1 MTSPDAST
9 RSAPD
14 FDAVVIGAGFA
25 GLYMLYRLREL
36 GFTARGFERGGDVGG
51 TWFWNRYPG
60 ARCDVESIDYQ
71 YSFSQDLLDDWV
83 WTERYATQPEI
94 LRYLNHVA
102 DRFDLRRDIAFHTP
116 IAEAVYDDEAN
127 TWTLVTAA
135 GERVTARY
143 CISGVG
149 NLSSIKRPDFAGLDD
164 FEGACF
170 HTAEWPHEGVDF
182 AGRRVGFVGTG
193 STGIQAIPQIA
204 RQAERLYVFQRT
216 ANYSMPAVNRRLDPA
231 EVKAV
236 AATYSERRRAAEQ
249 SDPGVPHTPPTLG
262 AFDVTDGERRRIYED
277 GWAEGGIGSLS
288 GQFSDVFTSADANF
302 TAQEFARE
310 KIREIVHDP
319 AVAELLCPSHYIGMR
334 RTCVDIDY
342 FETYNRD
349 NVELIDVRRTPI
361 TRILPRG
368 IATAEAE
375 YEVDVIVFAIGFDA
389 MTGALLDI
397 DVRGAGG
404 RSLRE
409 KWAHG
414 PRTYLGLTIEGF
426 PNLFA
431 ITGPGSPGVLSN
443 MALSI
448 EQHVDWIADC
458 LAYLR
463 SNGLDRIE
471 ATPAA
476 EDAWV
481 EHVNE
486 LADET
491 LYTVSNSWYIGSNIA
506 GKPRVFMPYVGGCGR
521 YRGTCDT
528 VAAAGYEGFT
538 LAAVPVAAD

>member
-1 MTSPDAST
+1 MPDL
-9 RSAPD
+9 
-14 FDAVVIGAGFA
+14 DAVVIGAGFS

-36 GFTARGFERGGDVGG
+36 GITARGFERGGDVGG

-71 YSFSQDLLDDWV
+71 YSFSEELLADWV

-102 DRFDLRRDIAFHTP
+102 DRFDLRRDITFQTQ
-116 IAEAVYDDEAN
+116 IAEAVYDDDTNA
-127 TWTLVTAA
+127 WTLVTAA

-143 CISGVG
+143 CIAGVG
-149 NLSSIKRPDFAGLDD
+149 NLSSIKRPEFEGLDD

-182 AGRRVGFVGTG
+182 AGRSVGFVGTG
-193 STGIQAIPQIA
+193 STGIQALPQIA
-204 RQAERLYVFQRT
+204 KQAERLYVFQRT
-216 ANYSMPAVNRRLDPA
+216 PNYSMPAVNRPLDPA
-231 EVKAV
+231 ELREVV
-236 AATYSERRRAAEQ
+236 ATYAERRRASER
-249 SDPGVPHTPPTLG
+249 SDPGVPVTPPQIG
-262 AFDVTDGERRRIYED
+262 AFDVTGDERRRIYEA
-277 GWAEGGIGSLS
+277 GWAEGGIDALS
-288 GQFSDVFTSADANF
+288 GQFNDVFTSPEANF

-319 AVAELLCPSHYIGMR
+319 AVAELLCPTHYIGMR

-342 FETYNRD
+342 YATYNRD
-349 NVELIDVRRTPI
+349 NVGLVDVRTSPI
-361 TRILPRG
+361 TRILPHG
-368 IATAEAE
+368 IATADREF
-375 YEVDVIVFAIGFDA
+375 EVDVIVFAIGFDA

-397 DVRGAGG
+397 DIRGAGG

-414 PRTYLGLTIEGF
+414 PRTFLGLAIEGF
-426 PNLFA
+426 PNLFT

-458 LAYLR
+458 LQHLR
-463 SNGLDRIE
+463 ASGLDRIE
-471 ATPAA
+471 ATPQA

-481 EHVNE
+481 QHVNE

-521 YRGTCDT
+521 YRGDCDT
-528 VAAAGYEGFT
+528 VAAAGYEGFA
-538 LAAVPVAAD
+538 LAAVPVAAG

>member
-1 MTSPDAST
+1 MSQRA
-9 RSAPD
+9 APL
-14 FDAVVIGAGFA
+14 DAVVVGAGFA

-36 GFTARGFERGGDVGG
+36 GLTTRVIERGSDVGG

-71 YSFSQDLLDDWV
+71 YSFSPELLAEWI

-102 DRFDLRRDIAFHTP
+102 DRFDLRRDIAFSTEVTG
-116 IAEAVYDDEAN
+116 ARYDDDAN
-127 TWTLVTAA
+127 LWTLTTDT

-143 CISGVG
+143 CIMGVG
-149 NLSSIKRPDFAGLDD
+149 NLSSVKRPDIPGLDE
-164 FEGACF
+164 FRGRWF
-170 HTAEWPHEGVDF
+170 HTAEWPHGGVDF
-182 AGRRVGFVGTG
+182 TGQRVAFVGTG
-193 STGIQAIPQIA
+193 STGIQALPQIA
-204 RQAERLYVFQRT
+204 REAELLYVFQRT
-216 ANYSMPAVNRRLDPA
+216 ANYSMPAVNRPLDPA
-231 EVKAV
+231 ELREVV
-236 AATYSERRRAAEQ
+236 AAYAERRRASEQ
-249 SDPGVPHTPPTLG
+249 SDPGVPGEPPTRS
-262 AFDVTDGERRRIYED
+262 AFDVTDEERRRIYED
-277 GWAEGGIGSLS
+277 GWAVGGIGSLS
-288 GQFSDVFTSADANF
+288 GQFNDVFTSPEANF
-302 TAQEFARE
+302 TAQEFARN
-310 KIREIVHDP
+310 KIRAIVRDP
-319 AVAELLCPSHYIGMR
+319 AVAELLCPQHFIGMR

-342 FETYNRD
+342 YETYNRD
-349 NVELIDVRRTPI
+349 NVQLVDARRTPI
-361 TRILPRG
+361 TAITP
-368 IATAEAE
+368 TAIVTADAE

-404 RSLRE
+404 RSLRD

-414 PRTYLGLTIEGF
+414 PRTFLGLAVDGF

-458 LAYLR
+458 LVYLR
-463 SNGLDRIE
+463 ANGLDRIE
-471 ATPAA
+471 ATPEA

-481 EHVNE
+481 RHVNE

-491 LYTVSNSWYIGSNIA
+491 LYTVSNSWYIGSNIE

-521 YRGTCDT
+521 YRGDCDA
-528 VAAAGYEGFT
+528 VAAARYEGFT
-538 LAAVPVAAD
+538 LTSVPGAAS

>member
-1 MTSPDAST
+1 
-9 RSAPD
+9 
-14 FDAVVIGAGFA
+14 
-25 GLYMLYRLREL
+25 MLYRLREL

-71 YSFSQDLLDDWV
+71 YSFSPELLADWV

-102 DRFDLRRDIAFHTP
+102 DRFDLRRDIAFHTQV
-116 IAEAVYDDEAN
+116 AEAVYDDDAN
-127 TWTLVTAA
+127 TWTLVTDD

-149 NLSSIKRPDFAGLDD
+149 NLSSIKRPDVAGIDD
-164 FEGACF
+164 FAGACF
-170 HTAEWPHEGVDF
+170 HTAEWPHDGVDF
-182 AGRRVGFVGTG
+182 AGKRVAFVGTG

-216 ANYSMPAVNRRLDPA
+216 ANYSMPAVNRPLDPA

-236 AATYSERRRAAEQ
+236 VATYAERRRAAEQ
-249 SDPGVPHTPPTLG
+249 SDPGVPFTPPQLG
-262 AFDVTDGERRRIYED
+262 AFDVSDDERRRIYEA

-288 GQFSDVFTSADANF
+288 GQFSDVFTSADANL

-349 NVELIDVRRTPI
+349 NVELIDVRRSPI
-361 TRILPRG
+361 TRVLPHG

-409 KWAHG
+409 AWADG
-414 PRTYLGLTIEGF
+414 PRTYLGLAIAGF

-458 LAYLR
+458 LVYLR
-463 SNGLDRIE
+463 ANGLDRIE
-471 ATPAA
+471 ATPEA

-481 EHVNE
+481 QHVNE
-486 LADET
+486 LADAT
-491 LYTVSNSWYIGSNIA
+491 LYTVSNSWYIGSNIE

-521 YRGTCDT
+521 YRGDCDT

-538 LAAVPVAAD
+538 LAAVRVAAD